1 MKYIVGDN
9 HAKKAYLELQDFKK
23 LQYDNINKNVENDDN
38 ITRCRIFENSRSVSR
53 LTTVNG
59 INSRNY
65 VKIYNVSDNKYN
77 YCNIKVLCNDIM
89 IYNGVYVNSLIVPIH
104 VIGEV
109 VIKIELNS
117 DSEILYDLMV
127 DFVGFSNN
135 NSEDVIVSEIDE
147 KVYCVYR
154 GIGDTLVFVYNSYSD
169 FLSKN
174 YSNYYNIPML
184 LLDAKSIID
193 TNLFVGKTHVV
204 LGLNAS
210 GDVVYVN
217 SSDNYQS
224 STIVTSNNV
233 KCAVLSNN
241 RNVLGVFYINS
252 NNSLIYYRL
261 SSGVWST
268 MHITWAVGKN
278 PILRSCQKCGDMV
291 YDEIIAVSGNSGQ
304 RYILMM
310 DVVHTNTRMYSLLLG
325 KVDNIQL
332 YIVDNQCYC
341 CVSNESATTKK
352 SMNVTSSSIVLTD
365 MHVYSPCSGA
375 VILSHGQLLENNGCF
390 TG

>member
-204 LGLNAS
+204 LGLKE
-210 GDVVYVN
+210 
-217 SSDNYQS
+217 
-224 STIVTSNNV
+224 V
-233 KCAVLSNN
+233 KPWGFL
-241 RNVLGVFYINS
+241 
-252 NNSLIYYRL
+252 
-261 SSGVWST
+261 
-268 MHITWAVGKN
+268 
-278 PILRSCQKCGDMV
+278 GDMGQAV
-291 YDEIIAVSGNSGQ
+291 HDHAYANGYTVVREIGGHGVGLEFHEEPWVG
-304 RYILMM
+304 Y
-310 DVVHTNTRMYSLLLG
+310 NTKRG
-325 KVDNIQL
+325 
-332 YIVDNQCYC
+332 
-341 CVSNESATTKK
+341 
-352 SMNVTSSSIVLTD
+352 TD
-365 MHVYSPCSGA
+365 MLMVPGMVFTIEPMVNMGGVEIEIDPENDWEVYTADGKPSAQWEIMVLVTEDGHEVLCW
-375 VILSHGQLLENNGCF
+375 
-390 TG
+390 